1 MRIIGNIEHP
11 FYKISV
17 FKSGEK
23 TIIQIEDG
31 QFEQLYKFNDGEAV
45 SDLTSATT
53 FVSQSFLQNVDAIFN
68 SMVKNKVHTS
78 NQLVEN
84 LKIDFPEII

>member
-45 SDLTSATT
+45 SDLTSLLS
-53 FVSQSFLQNVDAIFN
+53 FHKVSYK
-68 SMVKNKVHTS
+68 M
-78 NQLVEN
+78 
-84 LKIDFPEII
+84 